1 MRPAVVQWGLV
12 QKQVL
17 HAKGTRCHAVVRWAS
32 SRPVVIAPQ
41 QASGYRLG
49 MKKPNFW
56 DVDLTE
62 LFKLWISDIS
72 TFLMT
77 LLMFMALSLPVVI
90 PGLILWFLW
99 SINWRPG

>member
-1 MRPAVVQWGLV
+1 
-12 QKQVL
+12 
-17 HAKGTRCHAVVRWAS
+17 
-32 SRPVVIAPQ
+32 
-41 QASGYRLG
+41 
-49 MKKPNFW
+49 MKKSNFW
-56 DVDLTE
+56 DVDLIE

-90 PGLILWFLW
+90 PGLILRFLW

>member
-1 MRPAVVQWGLV
+1 
-12 QKQVL
+12 
-17 HAKGTRCHAVVRWAS
+17 
-32 SRPVVIAPQ
+32 
-41 QASGYRLG
+41 
-49 MKKPNFW
+49 MKKSNFW
-56 DVDLTE
+56 DVDLIE

>member
-1 MRPAVVQWGLV
+1 
-12 QKQVL
+12 
-17 HAKGTRCHAVVRWAS
+17 VRWAPS
-32 SRPVVIAPQ
+32 HPVAIARRR
-41 QASGYRLG
+41 ASGYRSG
-49 MKKPNFW
+49 MKKPSFW

-99 SINWRPG
+99 SIDWRPG